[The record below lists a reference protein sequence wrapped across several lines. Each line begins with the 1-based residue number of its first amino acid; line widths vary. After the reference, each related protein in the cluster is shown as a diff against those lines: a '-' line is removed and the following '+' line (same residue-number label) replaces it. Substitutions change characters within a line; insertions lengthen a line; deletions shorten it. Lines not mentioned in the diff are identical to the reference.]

1 MENPVRTAE
10 HLARIN
16 LRRSELQ
23 EKLSA
28 ILPAASSF
36 VCEIGCGHG
45 HFLAAYAAAHP
56 DRLCVGLDFSGER
69 IDRAVRKR
77 DRAKLANLY
86 FIQAE
91 SGVFLDA
98 LPQKTTFSDLFVLFP
113 DPWPKRRHQKN
124 RLLQP
129 EFLQVVAKR
138 AGQGARLCFRTDY
151 EPYFR
156 DTETLIAG
164 HADWEITGE
173 PWPFEHV
180 TVFQSRAAQHYSL
193 IARPREH
200 PVGRVFPRHPAPEC
214 RG

>member
-1 MENPVRTAE
+1 MRPNLFTLMENPLRTAE

-16 LRRSELQ
+16 QRRSDLQ
-23 EKLSA
+23 YKLTA
-28 ILPAASSF
+28 IVPPVGTF

-56 DRLCVGLDFSGER
+56 DRLCIGLDISGER

-77 DRAKLANLY
+77 DRAKLSNLH

-124 RLLQP
+124 RLMQP
-129 EFLQVVAKR
+129 EFLDMVAKL
-138 AGQGARLCFRTDY
+138 AGQGARLHFRTDY

-156 DTETLIAG
+156 DTESLIAS
-164 HADWEITGE
+164 HPHWEIIAE
-173 PWPFEHV
+173 SWPFEHV
-180 TVFQSRAAQHYSL
+180 TVFQSRAAHHFSL
-193 IARPREH
+193 IARPKTTVR
-200 PVGRVFPRHPAPEC
+200 PS
-214 RG
+214 